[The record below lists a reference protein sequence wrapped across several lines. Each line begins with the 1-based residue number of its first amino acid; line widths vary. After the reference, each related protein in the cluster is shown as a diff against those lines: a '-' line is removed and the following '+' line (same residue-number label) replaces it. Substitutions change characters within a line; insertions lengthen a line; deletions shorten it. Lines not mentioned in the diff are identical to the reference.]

1 MKGAM
6 GWNQLLIETGLA
18 KGALSMNLRAMQKE
32 KEVVYETK
40 GRSRHKKLYRLS
52 DQGLVRASVT
62 AISKGVT
69 GQIANLLEKMSQTNP
84 SGIKAWVRGRKGLDL
99 EIQDPGLG
107 KVRLTLHRSKQT
119 E

>member
-6 GWNQLLIETGLA
+6 GWNQLLRETGLA
-18 KGALSMNLRAMQKE
+18 KGALSTNLRALQKE

-40 GRSRHKKLYRLS
+40 GRSRHQKLYRLS

-69 GQIANLLEKMSQTNP
+69 GQIANLLEKMSRTNP
-84 SGIKAWVRGRKGLDL
+84 TGIRAWVRGRKGLQL
-99 EIQDPGLG
+99 EIREPGLG
-107 KVRLTLHRSKQT
+107 SVRLTLHRNKQT